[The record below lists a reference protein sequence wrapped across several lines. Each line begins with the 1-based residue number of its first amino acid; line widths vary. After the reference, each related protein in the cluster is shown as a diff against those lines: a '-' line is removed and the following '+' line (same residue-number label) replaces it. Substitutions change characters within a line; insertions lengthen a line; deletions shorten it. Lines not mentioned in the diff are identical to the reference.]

1 MRTVAVEAP
10 HNRIGVQTRGIQQT
24 KGSGAFTIVLIALLV
39 EFGRPQ
45 DIVPGLK
52 VIPWASML
60 DGVLIFLVFS
70 AGKFDLAKKQTR
82 FWVSFLALMFVHIPI
97 ATNNFWAL
105 MLSKDMFLT
114 FGMYL
119 GIVTFVDSLDKFGR
133 VMKVWL
139 GVHTLLAV
147 LGILSGGH
155 GVGGWLGDENDFC
168 MQIDVATAFALFLM
182 SSRGAG
188 LSRPIYIGLL
198 CLFILAA
205 MATFSRGGF
214 LGLTAVGIYWWIRSS
229 NKIMPFFL
237 AVMAILLMIVAAP
250 DKYWEEIGS
259 TTSEETMEVGTGG
272 ERLYT
277 WGIGWEMFLHN
288 PIIGVGQGNF
298 PWVFEEYQGDRTFND
313 RSLAGRMAHS
323 LYFTLL
329 PELGI
334 IGFGLFL
341 GMLVSSVKDLR
352 WVNQAAKRFVKRED
366 RPLDVRRKNMI
377 GNAIL
382 QARAIEGALIG
393 YLVSSVFVTTI
404 YYPTFWVLVAF
415 AVALRNC
422 VSKEMASEKQP
433 KQSPNGL
440 SMIADTIPLSSRSPF
455 RHLRS
460 DSIHSY

>member
-1 MRTVAVEAP
+1 MGIRT
-10 HNRIGVQTRGIQQT
+10 RGVQQA
-24 KGSGAFTIVLIALLV
+24 KGSGGFTIVLIALLV

-52 VIPWASML
+52 VIPFASLL
-60 DGVLIFLVFS
+60 DGLLMLAVFS
-70 AGKFDLAKKQTR
+70 AGKFNFTIIQTR
-82 FWVSFLALMFVHIPI
+82 FWVALLALMFVHIPF

-119 GIVTFVDSLDKFGR
+119 GIITFVDSLDKFNR
-133 VMKVWL
+133 VMKAWL

-168 MQIDVATAFALFLM
+168 MQIDVATGFVLFLM

-188 LSRPIYIGLL
+188 LSRPMYIGLL
-198 CLFILAA
+198 SLFLLAVI
-205 MATFSRGGF
+205 ATFSRGGF
-214 LGLTAVGIYWWIRSS
+214 LGLMAVGLYWWTRSS
-229 NKIMPFFL
+229 NKILP
-237 AVMAILLMIVAAP
+237 ILLAGMAALLMVVAAP

-259 TTSEETMEVGTGG
+259 TTSDETLEIGTGG

-277 WGIGWEMFLHN
+277 WSIGWEMFLHN
-288 PIIGVGQGNF
+288 PIIGVGPGNF

-313 RSLAGRMAHS
+313 RSLAGRAAHS
-323 LYFTLL
+323 LYFTLI

-334 IGFGLFL
+334 IGVGLFV
-341 GMLVSSVKDLR
+341 GMLIYSVKDLQ
-352 WVNQAAKRFVKRED
+352 WVNRAAKRFEKEGNHL
-366 RPLDVRRKNMI
+366 LDVRRMNMI
-377 GNAIL
+377 SNTIF
-382 QARAIEGALIG
+382 QARAIEGAFIG

-422 VSKEMASEKQP
+422 VSNELASEQKAEKNP
-433 KQSPNGL
+433 DDLLTLRGGRRPAVAL
-440 SMIADTIPLSSRSPF
+440 RARRS
-455 RHLRS
+455 
-460 DSIHSY
+460 

>member
-1 MRTVAVEAP
+1 MRIATVEASHHRMGLRAP
-10 HNRIGVQTRGIQQT
+10 GAQRAEGN
-24 KGSGAFTIVLIALLV
+24 GAFTIVLIALLV

-52 VIPWASML
+52 VIPFASLL
-60 DGVLIFLVFS
+60 DGLLMVAVFS
-70 AGKFDLAKKQTR
+70 AGKFNFTIIQTR
-82 FWVSFLALMFVHIPI
+82 FWVALLALMFVHIPF

-119 GIVTFVDSLDKFGR
+119 GIVTFVDSLEKFKR
-133 VMKVWL
+133 LMKVWL

-147 LGILSGGH
+147 LGVLSGGH

-188 LSRPIYIGLL
+188 LSRPMYIGILS
-198 CLFILAA
+198 LFILAVI
-205 MATFSRGGF
+205 ATFSRGGF
-214 LGLTAVGIYWWIRSS
+214 LGLIAVGLYWWIRSS
-229 NKIMPFFL
+229 NKIMPAFL
-237 AVMAILLMIVAAP
+237 AGMAALLMVIVAP
-250 DKYWEEIGS
+250 DKYWEEISS
-259 TTSEETMEVGTGG
+259 TTSDETLEIGTGG

-288 PIIGVGQGNF
+288 PIMGVGPGNF
-298 PWVFEEYQGDRTFND
+298 PWVFEEYQGERTFND
-313 RSLAGRMAHS
+313 RSLAGRAAHS

-329 PELGI
+329 PELGS

-341 GMLVSSVKDLR
+341 GMLIYSVKDLQ
-352 WVNQAAKRFVKRED
+352 WVNRAAKSVAKEGD
-366 RPLDVRRKNMI
+366 YLPEIRRKNMI
-377 GNAIL
+377 SNAIL
-382 QARAIEGALIG
+382 QARAIEGAFIA
-393 YLVSSVFVTTI
+393 YLVSSIFVTTI

-422 VSKEMASEKQP
+422 VSNELDSEQKTEERPHAQ
-433 KQSPNGL
+433 G
-440 SMIADTIPLSSRSPF
+440 AF
-455 RHLRS
+455 RRGRKPAISLRARGN
-460 DSIHSY
+460 